1 MMQIT
6 QEQVTVFSADLS
18 ELKEKF
24 INEGPSSV
32 GPDLDQGK
40 PQMLYY
46 FDFLAIRGRSYWV
59 CLTLYLTCCSIS
71 FFHVV
76 PCNFLSS
83 LPFPQNQSINQP
95 SIKRLCIANTDS
107 IV

>member
-32 GPDLDQGK
+32 GADLDQGK
-40 PQMLYY
+40 PQMFYY
-46 FDFLAIRGRSYWV
+46 FWLLEGVVIGGWGWVCYWV
-59 CLTLYLTCCSIS
+59 YLTLYLTCSSIS
-71 FFHVV
+71 YYRAS
-76 PCNFLSS
+76 PLISFL
-83 LPFPQNQSINQP
+83 
-95 SIKRLCIANTDS
+95 
-107 IV
+107 